1 MEEEYIELV
10 PEGLTR
16 GVSLQE
22 AYFLMLRDKKGQRF
36 LPALLDK
43 EEYEQLFLALQK
55 KQYPSTR
62 LMNRLAHRYN
72 ITLESVHVFY
82 PPHGNLS
89 ASLIFN
95 NQVTTERVACNLADG
110 ITAAL
115 DNHSPILMQR
125 SMFEEQILRQKGE
138 GQVSMPI
145 TAMNKKLLEEAMKAA
160 VEEDNFELASV
171 LRDEI
176 KLREALSDPDT
187 SSEE

>member
-1 MEEEYIELV
+1 MEEEYVELV

-22 AYFLMLRDKKGQRF
+22 AYFLMLRDKEGSRF
-36 LPALLDK
+36 LPALLEK
-43 EEYEQLFLALQK
+43 EEYEQLFLALHH

-62 LMNRLAHRYN
+62 LMSRLAHRYN
-72 ITLESVHVFY
+72 ITLRSVHVFY

-89 ASLIFN
+89 ASLIFDN
-95 NQVTTERVACNLADG
+95 MVTTERVACNIADG
-110 ITAAL
+110 IAAAL

-125 SMFEEQILRQKGE
+125 AMFEEQILRQKGD

-145 TAMNKKLLEEAMKAA
+145 TAMNKKLLEEALQAA
-160 VEEDNFELASV
+160 VEEENFELASV

-176 KLREALSDPDT
+176 KMRDEQSDAFGDMYN
-187 SSEE
+187 